1 VRTSS
6 VTPGLIIFLM
16 GLLGVISAFIEKTFY
31 DEGVGVNALSNMN
44 ITLTEVM
51 VLTIAIWL
59 LVGCVVALWKA

>member
-1 VRTSS
+1 MKSNS
-6 VTPGLIIFLM
+6 ITPGLVVLGM
-16 GLLGVISAFIEKTFY
+16 GILGVITAVIEKALY

-51 VLTIAIWL
+51 TLTITLWL